1 MKHVHGSACL
11 LACSD
16 NRPSRNVGLRRHRS
30 TIYAFSE
37 TAPIIPLNERN
48 SPILSF
54 FFFSFSKCLT
64 SKWRKQ
70 ALCNECTDWNSSI
83 NTSLLKYYLLKIFK
97 KISRVGTVAKGA
109 VILCLLCT
117 TRRRHC
123 ASDLRIAVL
132 SNDSVHIRASGIFA
146 STSNSMIEAS

>member
-54 FFFSFSKCLT
+54 FFFFFLKMFDFQM
-64 SKWRKQ
+64 KK
-70 ALCNECTDWNSSI
+70 ASI
-83 NTSLLKYYLLKIFK
+83 MQRVHGLKF
-97 KISRVGTVAKGA
+97 V
-109 VILCLLCT
+109 
-117 TRRRHC
+117 
-123 ASDLRIAVL
+123 D
-132 SNDSVHIRASGIFA
+132 
-146 STSNSMIEAS
+146 